1 MTDTLATEGRR
12 ERKKRETRARILRVA
27 QEEFTRRGF
36 ESTTVETIAERAD
49 ISKPTLFNYF
59 PSKLGLL
66 QALLPAVDERFAE
79 AIEAT
84 ARDAVS
90 TGERLHNFF
99 SYVASMTEVT
109 PQLTRSLLLQSLQVY
124 QGTDAVTGAADPRR
138 FPATRSALLA
148 LIDAGIL
155 RGEIRTDHS
164 PDQLAEHLTG
174 IYVHQLMTWLINPD
188 YAIKEEMAAAAA
200 FLGTALSP
208 TASG

>member
-1 MTDTLATEGRR
+1 MPDAPATEGRR

-59 PSKLGLL
+59 PSKLSLL
-66 QALLPAVDERFAE
+66 QALLPAVDERFAT

-84 ARDAVS
+84 GKGAVS
-90 TGERLHNFF
+90 TDERLQNFF
-99 SYVASMTEVT
+99 NYVASMIDIT

-124 QGTDAVTGAADPRR
+124 QGEERQATAADPRR
-138 FPATRSALLA
+138 FPATRGALLA

-155 RGEIRTDHS
+155 RGEIRTDRS
-164 PDQLAEHLTG
+164 PEQLAEYLTG
-174 IYVHQLMTWLINPD
+174 IYVHQLMMWLINPR
-188 YAIKEEMAAAAA
+188 YPLKTELTAAAG
-200 FLGTALSP
+200 FLASALRPS
-208 TASG
+208 